1 MPYYASLFF
10 FLLVVTPD
18 SYAFI
23 WPVVTTHVS
32 EGNSTYP
39 PYNPLYSGSTSML
52 NLSEPTIPKFNTQ
65 ITGPVAMSAWCG
77 DNNNCFLSSGIA
89 GAPITL
95 SNCDFADPKSQSWE
109 LKAGSTCTLS
119 GIWADLGAKKIGSC
133 VVIGTPRGFG
143 MDTPWGYV
151 NANEA
156 VFDRGHCVV
165 LPPPNETCTLDIAP
179 SIHHGNLPV
188 GTSDTKYVEGVVDCG
203 TSPVVSVF
211 GPSVITLAPGV
222 STRISASMSN
232 STSVRLQSDM
242 TVDASAT
249 PGDYSAALVLSVS
262 PN

>member
-23 WPVVTTHVS
+23 WPVATKHVS
-32 EGNSTYP
+32 EGNSIYP

-52 NLSEPTIPKFNTQ
+52 NLGEPTARRTNTSLA
-65 ITGPVAMSAWCG
+65 GPVAMSAWCG
-77 DNNNCFLSSGIA
+77 SSSCQYSVGV
-89 GAPITL
+89 GGNTMSL

-119 GIWADLGAKKIGSC
+119 GIWADLGTKKIGSC
-133 VVIGTPRGFG
+133 VVIGTPRGYG

-151 NANEA
+151 NADAA
-156 VFDRGHCVV
+156 VFGRSHCVV

-222 STRISASMSN
+222 STRISASLSN
-232 STSVRLQSDM
+232 STAIRVRSDM
-242 TVDASAT
+242 TIDASAT
-249 PGDYSAALVLSVS
+249 PGGYSAGFVLVVA
-262 PN
+262 PY

>member
-1 MPYYASLFF
+1 MRYYASLFF

-18 SYAFI
+18 SYAFV
-23 WPVVTTHVS
+23 WPVVTKHVS
-32 EGNSTYP
+32 EGNSIYP
-39 PYNPLYSGSTSML
+39 PYHPLYSGSTSML
-52 NLSEPTIPKFNTQ
+52 NLSEPTIPKYNTQ

-77 DNNNCFLSSGIA
+77 YNSCFYSSGMI
-89 GAPITL
+89 PMTL

-119 GIWADLGAKKIGSC
+119 GIWADMGKQKIGSC
-133 VVIGTPRGFG
+133 VVIGTPQGYG
-143 MDTPWGYV
+143 LYTPWGFV
-151 NANEA
+151 NADVA
-156 VFDRGHCVV
+156 VFGRGHCVV
-165 LPPPNETCTLDIAP
+165 LPPPNEACTLDIAP

-232 STSVRLQSDM
+232 STAIRVRSDM
-242 TVDASAT
+242 TIDVSAT
-249 PGDYSAALVLSVS
+249 PGGYSAGFVLVVA
-262 PN
+262 PY